1 MLGNALPDISLP
13 WDIDRALEQA
23 GFEILENDDPGR
35 DDPHRCAGGTRHWA
49 HRNSRPWDF
58 LKTPAGRRATAGL
71 MWLLERIGLAPR
83 GAHHVATILNR
94 GANALTRGGQLGIFT
109 PMYFTVARKPSP

>member
-13 WDIDRALEQA
+13 WDIDRALEKV
-23 GFEILENDDPGR
+23 GFEVLVNDDLAETIRTGV
-35 DDPHRCAGGTRHWA
+35 
-49 HRNSRPWDF
+49 PWYKALGAQKFTAVDF

-71 MWLLERIGLAPR
+71 LWLFERIGLAP
-83 GAHHVATILNR
+83 R

-109 PMYFTVARKPSP
+109 PMYFTLARKPSP